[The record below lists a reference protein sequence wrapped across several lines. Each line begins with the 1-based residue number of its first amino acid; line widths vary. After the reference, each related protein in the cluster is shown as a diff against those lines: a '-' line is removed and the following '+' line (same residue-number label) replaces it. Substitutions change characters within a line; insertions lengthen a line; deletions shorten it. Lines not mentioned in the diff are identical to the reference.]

1 MLSVFNTATS
11 AERRISQIF
20 EKYVVIKRATFSPE
34 TGVKYLCLSLSD
46 IIEFWGVKYLCLSL
60 SDIIE
65 FWYERTGLIELI
77 FERGNSRCVSLLFW
91 ESVPFSYS

>member
-46 IIEFWGVKYLCLSL
+46 IIEFW
-60 SDIIE
+60 
-65 FWYERTGLIELI
+65 YERTGLIELI

>member
-46 IIEFWGVKYLCLSL
+46 IIEFW
-60 SDIIE
+60 
-65 FWYERTGLIELI
+65 YERTGLIEL